1 MLSSAIINGFEYFN
15 AKITF
20 KPWHTTPKHLLVLLD
35 ATSLGDINRSR
46 RSIIWL
52 QVGNLCDLQ
61 NNASVLWGV
70 RYAKFWSH
78 GSWRPIQ
85 FHKKTQRFRFSH
97 IFLRCDLDHPTNFQN
112 PPIRAFRDNII
123 LLFSNGVDFHPA
135 LHFQEVFGGFWQIS
149 LNWSLYVKNWKKSFL
164 RPLFRAT
171 FPLNTDLNSSSGSLW
186 DPLEP
191 SGTPLGTPLDGPR
204 GSQRTNWSWSSTGK
218 LLGIMVLKMTF
229 FNF

>member
-1 MLSSAIINGFEYFN
+1 MTL
-15 AKITF
+15 KIFVWGTQF
-20 KPWHTTPKHLLVLLD
+20 LLCCCIYGLEICWSHLKSKRHDDSNLPWSIQKFPCKPRILTNWPAWFIL
-35 ATSLGDINRSR
+35 
-46 RSIIWL
+46 RSIR
-52 QVGNLCDLQ
+52 
-61 NNASVLWGV
+61 NNSLVTWVLK
-70 RYAKFWSH
+70 AH
-78 GSWRPIQ
+78 PISQ
-85 FHKKTQRFRFSH
+85 KNQRFRFSH

-191 SGTPLGTPLDGPR
+191 SGTPLGTPLGGPI
-204 GSQRTNWSWSSTGK
+204 GSQRRN
-218 LLGIMVLKMTF
+218 
-229 FNF
+229 